1 MEKVNW
7 NQFLEASDKHFD
19 PEEFGK
25 LKAETINTTRGYL
38 KGYDC
43 PKCLNRGMYAVP
55 NGDGVVIHE
64 CVCMKA
70 RRGLIRLEQ
79 SGLKKVIDELTFDNF
94 CTSEGWQ
101 QRIKQGA
108 MDFAAKP
115 EGWLL
120 FCGQVGCGKTHL
132 CTAVCRQ
139 LLLDGCEV
147 RYAPWR
153 DEIAQLKA
161 LSLDSER
168 RGALIRELKWSQVL
182 YIDDFFKSGKGI
194 DGLNNPTRADIDLA
208 FEIINF
214 RYMNDRTTIISTEKS
229 ANELISIDEAIAS
242 RIIKKAG
249 KNIFQIKRNPSRNY
263 RLKGIVEF

>member
-1 MEKVNW
+1 MDRINF
-7 NQFLEASDKHFD
+7 NQFGPTSGEHFD
-19 PEEFGK
+19 PEEIGK
-25 LKAETINTTRGYL
+25 MKAETINNTRGHL

-43 PKCLNRGMYAVP
+43 PKCLNKGIYAIP
-55 NGDGVVIHE
+55 NGDGVIIHD
-64 CVCMKA
+64 CICMKV

-101 QRIKQGA
+101 QHIKRGA

-132 CTAVCRQ
+132 CTAVCCQ
-139 LLLDGCEV
+139 LLLAGYEV

-153 DEIAQLKA
+153 DEVAQLKS
-161 LSLDSER
+161 LSMDSER
-168 RGALIRELKWSQVL
+168 RGALIRELKKSQVL

-194 DGLNNPTRADIDLA
+194 DGMSNPTRADIDLA
-208 FEIINF
+208 FEIINY
-214 RYMNDRTTIISTEKS
+214 RYINDLTTIISTEKS
-229 ANELISIDEAIAS
+229 AAELINIDEAIAS

>member
-7 NQFLEASDKHFD
+7 KQFSEASGRHFD
-19 PEEFGK
+19 PEEFGR
-25 LKAETINTTRGYL
+25 LKAETINNTQGYL

-43 PKCLNRGMYAVP
+43 PKCLNRGIYAVP
-55 NGDGVVIHE
+55 NGDGVIIHE

-70 RRGLIRLEQ
+70 RRGMVRLEQ
-79 SGLKKVIDELTFDNF
+79 SGLKKVIEDLTFENF
-94 CTSEGWQ
+94 CATDGWQ
-101 QRIKQGA
+101 QRVKQGA

-132 CTAVCRQ
+132 CTAVSRQ
-139 LLLDGCEV
+139 LLLAGYEV

-153 DEIAQLKA
+153 DEVAQLKA

-168 RGALIRELKWSQVL
+168 RGVLLRELKKSQVL

-194 DGLNNPTRADIDLA
+194 DGMSNPTRADVDLA

-214 RYMNDRTTIISTEKS
+214 RYINNMTTIISTEKS
-229 ANELISIDEAIAS
+229 PAELWDIDEAVAS
-242 RIIKKAG
+242 RIMEKAKKH
-249 KNIFQIKRNPSRNY
+249 IFQIKQNPSRNY